1 MTTPIRP
8 PSPRAL
14 ENSAGI
20 HRSPSFRVPVAF
32 SPLDEDFSDAALDL
46 IIEQAKEDLGT
57 TRKWTLYYEAMR
69 RDEYLQRVRE
79 KQFGHVFRNEVRMP
93 KKP

>member
-32 SPLDEDFSDAALDL
+32 SPL
-46 IIEQAKEDLGT
+46 
-57 TRKWTLYYEAMR
+57 YEAMR